1 MKEIFFKYKIVICLL
16 VIMLSIYLYSN
27 KPYSLYEI
35 NHVNNISKTQTDN
48 IKTFYFRDIKD
59 TDKKNQN

>member
-35 NHVNNISKTQTDN
+35 NHVNNISKVQIDS
-48 IKTFYFRDIKD
+48 IKTFYFRDMTGI
-59 TDKKNQN
+59 QYE